1 MYTVQREFVTLM
13 DKFKKLN
20 SIEKIIN
27 SELSFAEIVVLENI
41 TQIKQE
47 VTISRLADEMMVS
60 KAASSKIVSSLVK
73 KGFVERKPDQVDKRV
88 AYINLTYKGKEVIE
102 RAYSSMENLSKII
115 AEKMGEEDMSNLVSL
130 INKLYIILEKEKKEG
145 KQDV

>member
-41 TQIKQE
+41 TQINQE

-130 INKLYIILEKEKKEG
+130 MNKLYIILEKEKKEG

>member
-1 MYTVQREFVTLM
+1 MYTVQREFVALM

-41 TQIKQE
+41 TQINQE

-88 AYINLTYKGKEVIE
+88 AYINLTYKGKKVIE

-130 INKLYIILEKEKKEG
+130 MNKLYIILEKEKKEG